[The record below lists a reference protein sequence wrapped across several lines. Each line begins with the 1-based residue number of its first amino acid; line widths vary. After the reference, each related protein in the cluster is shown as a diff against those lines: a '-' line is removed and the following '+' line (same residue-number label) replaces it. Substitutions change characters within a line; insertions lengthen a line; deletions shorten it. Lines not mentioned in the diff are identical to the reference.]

1 MINEIAGHYA
11 TIVENVV
18 DAYEINADLQ
28 GIPPDAVPIIV
39 HLFPDT
45 AVAHT
50 AKLVLFDVE
59 LHAHNSE
66 PGFRL
71 GPKTQRF
78 VLPVPEWIDR
88 ASVLTL
94 ANSDVYCQMEGDRCF
109 VWHGNQRWQDTDLHA
124 RRIAHG
130 DYFRVA
136 LPPTERF
143 TCTTQQIVEW
153 TQNGLSDTD
162 ILHRLAGHEGNEGY
176 SPSLL
181 DEEEVRQ
188 LATVNIEVE
197 DPDADHF
204 STFQIPSDGSTTTFK
219 QPLQDVTNFF
229 HDVSKLQ
236 VGSHTEKDEGDL
248 FLAMQ
253 NPLREEAHNHEVD
266 TLSSSGSS
274 GDRHLQE
281 WNLDLQRLV
290 QQHVNGCTPNRPEEE
305 ELLFSVYT
313 WFIDHQSGFACFQP
327 RIAFLG
333 GDPAE
338 WREDLT
344 HPWRYQ
350 VIPDEPL
357 FIDVVSHFTPRAE
370 IEEHIAHV
378 LLSQGAQER
387 RSTLV
392 SLEFLAPVAPSVIVR
407 CAVAVPNPCT
417 RHDIGYL
424 FPLFARISDESLV
437 WLHPEAHQL
446 TPQFG
451 TWNGMGIILQVLP
464 EQEVM
469 QDAPPQDLNSLVQ
482 VDASK
487 KRVQVDVVP
496 EPACSFTDEFLEA
509 ISAAEEAARME
520 PPVFRGPNELAM
532 ANLPEAFRTLS
543 DRFAEEVITT
553 PAQMSPTRRIESWF
567 LDHAS
572 FTRCHSSRIS
582 LLSADVLTWRHVIL
596 DTWRDRISDAEQ
608 IDFHVVDPTPEDA
621 AIGTIGQLIV
631 TQRASSELRSIVLS
645 VYDSDPDMERSPY
658 TFAFVLHRRV
668 NLERLLAALQ
678 LTSDCP
684 PVNRHNHC
692 SLWFGRLPI
701 DDALVVNVHMGQA
714 FRLVIG
720 RGIAIDIAHL
730 LQMDDVMLRDTLQR
744 SASTEIYMRPN
755 EPDFLHPD
763 NAAFPS
769 QLPFVIPDGR
779 PGWIPVLQQ
788 HFDRLHWRDSLD
800 AGPYL
805 VVFVWYLNAHPH
817 FHCGAPHLIRISD
830 DPLVWRAE
838 LMTSW
843 RDHLLRASPADFFV
857 LPGVLTGTP
866 AAQQEEHSTVAQ
878 EVHVLV
884 HQALPIDVHGVL
896 ITLRGVASLQVLTR
910 RFAHVL
916 RSREAVSAILR
927 LVVPNEHS
935 HRPAMVQYEGCTYL
949 PGEQLLLHT
958 GSHLVVEISPHAID
972 LYSDQIAEDVEDVNL
987 FQQVVTCKPAEFQ
1000 EPDDFP
1006 VSLPTSNL
1014 PRRARPK
1021 HDGEFEWSIQF
1032 GHLMQLHGD
1041 LDPWSDT
1048 LSMEVTT
1055 WYVDHLRAPICH
1067 QSRNMR
1073 MSGHAIT
1080 WIEDLRHLWADRLDP
1095 NREFSIYLVQPRP
1108 PHFRVQRST
1117 CHFLL
1122 EQGKTPGHEALVLTA
1137 LLEGYT
1143 NEGIIQ
1149 GAFSIGSRTHLADV
1163 IRTMEIAHFC
1173 AGKRCTIIQFPHL
1186 LIEDQWFDVASGQSL
1201 RVRIE
1206 PQEERQ
1212 EDFDIDTVPFEDL
1225 SLMQTAGCFQFNPQ
1239 AAPFIPGQTPI
1250 QMQPEVIQDLHAV
1263 WAIATSQQAATSKA
1277 AVFSTWFVSPGTGR
1291 SRCQFSR
1298 RATLFDDFL
1307 QWFEILRRTWHDL
1320 LDPGVPFQVVLVQPA
1335 PEPMESGVV
1344 GHVILI
1350 QHLFDTM
1357 SALLVTVKDV
1367 AINVGHPNRI
1377 VVNVPE
1383 NIAKRDLL
1391 QSVGYERDCH
1401 LKGASCQIR
1410 HALAAWD
1417 AQVLWPVRDG
1427 DCFYV
1432 QITRAFLPAEWH
1444 PPLPFQELGSDGLG
1458 LLQVHS
1464 RTVKQPSEHPRKGHR
1479 MRSERSPSH
1488 VLLIAWFVD
1497 ENHPVCR
1504 MPKIKEVDSSACL
1517 VKQAEQLWID
1527 TLGGRECQVF
1537 TVETMSRCV
1546 QSGSELDEV
1555 CFVIDGRT
1563 LPINADAEVAI
1574 VLERVLVAGNQH
1586 LVEHFAALVEPP
1598 SCAKLLWKHL
1608 LGRSGD
1614 PIPEATTCYLQG
1626 RNWDLNMVA
1635 HNLAP
1640 GSCVSF
1646 WLEQDKLAEKFVRI
1660 TFKQV
1665 IIAFEWL
1672 DAHFF
1677 LPCYDLPVTF
1687 PFLPICYDWTNEWW
1701 EPNAGGTHVSIY
1713 FDGSYISNAE
1723 GTRAGAAAAAFV
1735 CVKGKW
1741 MFAGALST
1749 ALSNAKNSYQA
1760 ETSASII
1767 AMKFAYDILK
1777 LIGAVQNTA
1786 LVDVHLCYDSL
1797 TVGKQS
1803 AGEWHAVPSPTVG
1816 HLLRSLHKCV
1826 QRRFRSELKYHHVKA
1841 HCGEPGNELVDTLAH
1856 QAALG
1861 APLQDLEPWIAH
1873 VTARAFVSNAEWFWF
1888 LFRDDVSWDLN
1899 DLLLPA
1905 APSTLPD
1912 TLHDSPPPI
1921 LAQDCEQV
1929 GELMLT
1935 LTTCNVLTL
1944 VSCKKKGSQ
1953 AFQGPA
1959 RQESVFQQMADEQ
1972 IHIFALQETRL
1983 KRLSNAHD
1991 SRFWLYRSAATS
2003 GGHYGVLIGLTRD
2016 RPVGFL
2022 HKDGVAK
2029 KVYIEQQDVAVIAV
2043 DPRYLILR
2051 LKTSLFKV
2059 ILIAGHAPHTGSAQT
2074 EIDAWWSTVAGQIP
2088 TKYGTWPRILLCDAN
2103 ARVGAEPC
2111 PHIGPFQAE
2120 KGNGKE
2126 EGFIQFVRQQGLFL
2140 PSTFETCHVGDG
2152 GTWLHNN
2159 GVWCRND
2166 FVGLPA
2172 EWTYDSCKSWVSTE
2186 IDVGLHKEDHRA
2198 PVVTF
2203 KRQVVAQGLVARPK
2217 PFKMNLPPLR
2227 PEHLPELPTYAWHL
2241 DVHTHAH
2248 QIQQD
2253 LINSLWDV
2261 QVKPGGVPRK
2271 TTMSTETWDIVC
2283 QKRHARNALASHQ
2296 KAQRQTVL
2304 AAWFACWRHSLVDGF
2319 PSNLLVTFDE
2329 LLCQQDSLIAVA
2341 YHRFRALGRLVVKR
2355 LRQDDVTFFDNLL
2368 QDCTEYLGPA
2378 QVKQLWKTVRRSLPR
2393 FQQRRMTTPPFQ
2405 LEGLEDQWV
2414 NHFSQLEAGT
2424 PTSMPQL
2431 LRTCVTRQMCALF
2444 DAPSQIECQE
2454 LPSLFALEDAFRKTA
2469 PDRATGDDPL
2479 PSELFHLAA
2488 CPLAAGYHDL
2498 LLKEFV
2504 WQMEPLSYKGGPVA
2518 IIPKCLAP
2526 TTAQQFR
2533 GILLLG
2539 NMAKRTHSVLRQRI
2553 MSHLEH
2559 AKAPGQLGGFPGQ
2572 QVMFGSQA
2580 LRIFGTIADA
2590 RRVSSAVLFLDLSNA
2605 FHHLVRELVTG
2616 VSSSQNLDA
2625 VLDVLKSTGH
2635 SNAKLN
2641 AACQL
2646 PGLLADLGAPSTLVR
2661 LVCDIHAETWCSLPC
2676 QQFLHT
2682 RRGTRP
2688 GSPLADIVFHI
2699 LMTSVAKDIDEWI
2712 VLHSVHSPVFPGE
2725 VDTFPSILWA
2735 DDIAVPVATSQP
2747 EHLVPLLLK
2756 LLCAVR
2762 DCLHDRGFTLNF
2774 ALGKTNAVVSFR
2786 GSGASELR
2794 KEFQLVS
2801 KPGATCV
2808 FSDGTEAWLHFVP
2821 VYKHLGTIFASDHSL
2836 ESELSMRIGIAGSAF
2851 SHLSRPLLTNR
2862 HLPTRLRLKL
2872 FQSLIVSKL
2881 FFGLGAWHTPTP
2893 KQLKR
2898 LTGFYIR
2905 CLKKILR
2912 LPIEKWA
2919 QSNEQVF
2926 LEAQM
2931 LDVRA
2936 RLAVD
2941 RLLYAQRVFAV
2952 GPFFLQNVIHLEES
2966 TVTDPWL
2973 AGLKADLQWMQD
2985 IDPTVLPEG
2994 WSVDLTDLIDA
3005 WQTEGFPWRSKVKAV
3020 ARKHRM
3026 QEQTMEEVASLH
3038 RQAFA
3043 VLKQAGA
3050 TFKPDPFHIV
3060 PEACSHA
3067 CFCGASFMSRR
3078 GLLAHQRRKHQLF
3091 SIERPFLQGTICLHC
3106 GRFCWT
3112 TQRLQQHLAYIPKSL
3127 GYNPCF
3133 HALSTQGCQVE
3144 YSAEKMPKQVVG
3156 LARREFLPT
3165 LGPRHEQQTCLDKQ
3179 RRAWQM
3185 ELDECFAKLVIQ
3197 DQPENAM
3204 DRGARIGD
3212 ALSEAT
3218 QKWFH
3223 EYFPLGPSDSAKQD
3237 LVDTWIQI
3245 LCIDFGDNNPLWDN
3259 WLAFVFLAWG
3269 DHWLPEIIAE
3279 FLDGEAE
3286 QIVDEL
3292 YADFATE
3299 LPRYQVLSR
3308 ISFLESSLKHC
3319 VEAPPEPHRP
3329 AVYGGLGTLRHPKT
3343 TSRVY
3348 QPVPRAY
3355 GCQEAWLQHLRQC
3368 SFLDLPITPFC
3379 PRYKSIQEQ
3388 PVFLVVHLF
3397 SGRRR
3402 EGDFH

>member
-1 MINEIAGHYA
+1 MCSFLHVFLGFTILFTFIKDSITQYDYEKESAQRQSQSQTQLVFAQEGLDQFDQTCLEEDLENFKPASQQGLFFPYPDQQSHEFERGRSERCLLPVEMQLRTYQQEMGDNMCNLLGKVDRWHSSPHSAKESRSPRVECIHVGRLGRQCELGIKSIDQPDVYKVSAGWRWPAWPTEALQERQRERTGEGEERSYKGIVSEQRQPSGACFTLPARGELCSLDTYGHFSVWIHLGATCEPICQPDASHFEQRETGISRPSSESLSRSEYNARRNKTVHRQNRTGNRKNGNQELTPSYQAFGEGQETPWRSCRPAKGTQIPMDGPSRKRHQALGEATRRLSETSGHVDRTGGQGQIRSHGNKSNHPTIEQCDSRRISSSPTAADRGGGSTRRSGGQGGGSSEETASGNPPKLCKLVGIGVRPTKGCGDSRYRGCGGRHTASKAAKGFGAIWTVIQAVIVGRVNEVQRNSLHEACTVQPNASIVEAYQIASEPFGAACDWWGDLSRYLLPWKHSIMDEIRYISPFQASLNALNLQWEVGFDLLCSQPFYHNPAQLISALRTPAPSQRSYSKNFVQRSVRFEDQIDVLLGDDDDIEMSCLQVAQIALVNWPEKPWSGRRIRKINHHPTTSQAPLSQVAVLSRDEEIDVEITSFVQTIQSKHDIYNGNEANLMDAISSGQTGTAHIPIANQEGDTSISDSASEEGPSSVASSGIRPPSSTNERQEVIMFHIHDPPLRAFLDWSSYDNMINEIAGHYA

-50 AKLVLFDVE
+50 AKLVLFDLE

-219 QPLQDVTNFF
+219 QPLQDVTNIF

-378 LLSQGAQER
+378 LLSQRAQER

-437 WLHPEAHQL
+437 WQHPEAHQL

-1067 QSRNMR
+1067 QPRNMR

-1173 AGKRCTIIQFPHL
+1173 AGRRCTIIQFPHL

-1307 QWFEILRRTWHDL
+1307 QWFEILRQTWHDL

-1350 QHLFDTM
+1350 QHPFDTM

-1598 SCAKLLWKHL
+1598 SCAKQLWKHL

-1767 AMKFAYDILK
+1767 AMKFAYGILK

-2074 EIDAWWSTVAGQIP
+2074 EIDAWWSTVASRIP

-2126 EGFIQFVRQQGLFL
+2126 EGFIQFVRQQGIFL

-2159 GVWCRND
+2159 GAWCRND

-2172 EWTYDSCKSWVSTE
+2172 EWTYDSCKSWVSTV

-2203 KRQVVAQGLVARPK
+2203 KRQAVVKDLKARTK

-2378 QVKQLWKTVRRSLPR
+2378 QVKQLWKTIRRSLPR

-2405 LEGLEDQWV
+2405 LEDQWV

-2431 LRTCVTRQMCALF
+2431 LRMCVTRDVC
-2444 DAPSQIECQE
+2444 
-2454 LPSLFALEDAFRKTA
+2454 
-2469 PDRATGDDPL
+2469 
-2479 PSELFHLAA
+2479 
-2488 CPLAAGYHDL
+2488 
-2498 LLKEFV
+2498 
-2504 WQMEPLSYKGGPVA
+2504 
-2518 IIPKCLAP
+2518 
-2526 TTAQQFR
+2526 
-2533 GILLLG
+2533 
-2539 NMAKRTHSVLRQRI
+2539 SV
-2553 MSHLEH
+2553 
-2559 AKAPGQLGGFPGQ
+2559 
-2572 QVMFGSQA
+2572 
-2580 LRIFGTIADA
+2580 
-2590 RRVSSAVLFLDLSNA
+2590 
-2605 FHHLVRELVTG
+2605 
-2616 VSSSQNLDA
+2616 
-2625 VLDVLKSTGH
+2625 
-2635 SNAKLN
+2635 
-2641 AACQL
+2641 
-2646 PGLLADLGAPSTLVR
+2646 
-2661 LVCDIHAETWCSLPC
+2661 
-2676 QQFLHT
+2676 
-2682 RRGTRP
+2682 
-2688 GSPLADIVFHI
+2688 
-2699 LMTSVAKDIDEWI
+2699 
-2712 VLHSVHSPVFPGE
+2712 
-2725 VDTFPSILWA
+2725 
-2735 DDIAVPVATSQP
+2735 
-2747 EHLVPLLLK
+2747 
-2756 LLCAVR
+2756 
-2762 DCLHDRGFTLNF
+2762 
-2774 ALGKTNAVVSFR
+2774 
-2786 GSGASELR
+2786 
-2794 KEFQLVS
+2794 
-2801 KPGATCV
+2801 
-2808 FSDGTEAWLHFVP
+2808 
-2821 VYKHLGTIFASDHSL
+2821 
-2836 ESELSMRIGIAGSAF
+2836 
-2851 SHLSRPLLTNR
+2851 
-2862 HLPTRLRLKL
+2862 
-2872 FQSLIVSKL
+2872 
-2881 FFGLGAWHTPTP
+2881 
-2893 KQLKR
+2893 
-2898 LTGFYIR
+2898 
-2905 CLKKILR
+2905 
-2912 LPIEKWA
+2912 
-2919 QSNEQVF
+2919 
-2926 LEAQM
+2926 
-2931 LDVRA
+2931 
-2936 RLAVD
+2936 
-2941 RLLYAQRVFAV
+2941 
-2952 GPFFLQNVIHLEES
+2952 
-2966 TVTDPWL
+2966 
-2973 AGLKADLQWMQD
+2973 
-2985 IDPTVLPEG
+2985 
-2994 WSVDLTDLIDA
+2994 
-3005 WQTEGFPWRSKVKAV
+3005 
-3020 ARKHRM
+3020 
-3026 QEQTMEEVASLH
+3026 
-3038 RQAFA
+3038 
-3043 VLKQAGA
+3043 
-3050 TFKPDPFHIV
+3050 
-3060 PEACSHA
+3060 
-3067 CFCGASFMSRR
+3067 
-3078 GLLAHQRRKHQLF
+3078 
-3091 SIERPFLQGTICLHC
+3091 
-3106 GRFCWT
+3106 
-3112 TQRLQQHLAYIPKSL
+3112 
-3127 GYNPCF
+3127 
-3133 HALSTQGCQVE
+3133 
-3144 YSAEKMPKQVVG
+3144 
-3156 LARREFLPT
+3156 
-3165 LGPRHEQQTCLDKQ
+3165 
-3179 RRAWQM
+3179 
-3185 ELDECFAKLVIQ
+3185 
-3197 DQPENAM
+3197 
-3204 DRGARIGD
+3204 
-3212 ALSEAT
+3212 
-3218 QKWFH
+3218 
-3223 EYFPLGPSDSAKQD
+3223 
-3237 LVDTWIQI
+3237 
-3245 LCIDFGDNNPLWDN
+3245 
-3259 WLAFVFLAWG
+3259 
-3269 DHWLPEIIAE
+3269 
-3279 FLDGEAE
+3279 
-3286 QIVDEL
+3286 
-3292 YADFATE
+3292 
-3299 LPRYQVLSR
+3299 
-3308 ISFLESSLKHC
+3308 
-3319 VEAPPEPHRP
+3319 
-3329 AVYGGLGTLRHPKT
+3329 
-3343 TSRVY
+3343 
-3348 QPVPRAY
+3348 
-3355 GCQEAWLQHLRQC
+3355 
-3368 SFLDLPITPFC
+3368 
-3379 PRYKSIQEQ
+3379 
-3388 PVFLVVHLF
+3388 
-3397 SGRRR
+3397 
-3402 EGDFH
+3402 